1 VLAVEK
7 VVPVSYTEDTR
18 CFTHIDK
25 SDTCLVG
32 DRGKNKIY
40 VKGKSWLSRPEKF
53 CSGDFNPG
61 VTYLVRVA

>member
-1 VLAVEK
+1 VLAEEK

-18 CFTHIDK
+18 RFTHIDK

-40 VKGKSWLSRPEKF
+40 VKGKVGCHDQRNF
-53 CSGDFNPG
+53 
-61 VTYLVRVA
+61 VAVNLTQE